1 MSSLPWAELGTGSG
15 FSCDPR
21 FSLVPEPPAA
31 DPADPAADAW
41 AEGHAAG
48 LAEAQAEAAALRTEE
63 EEARRQ
69 IELTLA
75 RLDAAQQEALHQR
88 LIETV
93 AALCNAALAPLAIEP
108 ALLAERAARAAAMLA
123 RADDNAVLR
132 LHPDDLR
139 LVAKRLPSDLAVEPD
154 PALERGNLRLDG
166 HAGGVEDGPAQ
177 WRRAIAEALGQC

>member
-63 EEARRQ
+63 EEVYNP
-69 IELTLA
+69 
-75 RLDAAQQEALHQR
+75 DGK
-88 LIETV
+88 
-93 AALCNAALAPLAIEP
+93 
-108 ALLAERAARAAAMLA
+108 
-123 RADDNAVLR
+123 LR
-132 LHPDDLR
+132 LQKRLADAINKV
-139 LVAKRLPSDLAVEPD
+139 LVANE
-154 PALERGNLRLDG
+154 GF
-166 HAGGVEDGPAQ
+166 GGVDAVYFKTFLVQ
-177 WRRAIAEALGQC
+177 